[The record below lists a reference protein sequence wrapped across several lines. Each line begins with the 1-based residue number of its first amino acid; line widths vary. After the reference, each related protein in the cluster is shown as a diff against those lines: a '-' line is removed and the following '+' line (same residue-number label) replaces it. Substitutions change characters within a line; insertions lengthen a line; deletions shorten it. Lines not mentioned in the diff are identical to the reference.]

1 MRRIFT
7 SVVPT
12 VITVVAGFLVLISYA
27 IPIPALV
34 SWRAVLADVALI
46 VAGVALLM
54 GFVHLLAVHWQRFR
68 QRKNIYSLILILV
81 AVVVVGVLVLDRT
94 TAANR
99 FTSVILEGIIIPAQ
113 SSLGALLAIFL
124 AMAAFRLA
132 RRRSWGSVW
141 FLIAALVVLITQIP
155 PTGQAGPLLSRVR
168 EVFDAIATGGMRGL
182 LLGVALGTLAVAF
195 RVLLAIDRP
204 QSE

>member
-1 MRRIFT
+1 MRRIFS
-7 SVVPT
+7 SVAPT
-12 VITVVAGFLVLISYA
+12 VVTGIAGLLVLISYV
-27 IPIPALV
+27 IPALV
-34 SWRAVLADVALI
+34 SWRIVLADIALT

-54 GFVHLLAVHWQRFR
+54 GFVHLLVVHWQRFK
-68 QRKNIYSLILILV
+68 QRKNVYSLILILV
-81 AVVVVGVLVLDRT
+81 AVVVFIVLVLDRT
-94 TAANR
+94 TATNR
-99 FTSVILEGIIIPAQ
+99 FTSIILEGIIVPAQ
-113 SSLGALLAIFL
+113 SALGALLAVFL
-124 AMAAFRLA
+124 AMAAFRLV
-132 RRRSWGSVW
+132 RRRSWGAVW

-155 PTGQAGPLLSRVR
+155 PTGQAGPFLSKVR